1 MVKNQ
6 KAFLWGKAYY
16 FGYTKYQT
24 PSPIRDF
31 LVFFFVYVVITF
43 IEA

>member
-16 FGYTKYQT
+16 LEYTKYQT
-24 PSPIRDF
+24 PSPCRDV
-31 LVFFFVYVVITF
+31 LVFFFVYVVITL
-43 IEA
+43 IAA